1 MQSVCV
7 SINCKILQ
15 WNMDETRSVI
25 LPSDTLYMS
34 TPEKQTWKRTNK
46 GINLFHGGFSSIYFM
61 EVLAEVRYKA

>member
-1 MQSVCV
+1 
-7 SINCKILQ
+7 
-15 WNMDETRSVI
+15 MDETRSVI